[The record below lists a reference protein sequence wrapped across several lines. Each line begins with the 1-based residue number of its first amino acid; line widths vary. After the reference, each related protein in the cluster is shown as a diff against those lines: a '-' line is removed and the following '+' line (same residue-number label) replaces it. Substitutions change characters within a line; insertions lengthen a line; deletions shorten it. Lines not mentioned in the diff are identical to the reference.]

1 MYHER
6 RGSGAFGGLLLENI
20 TQGLCRDIFI
30 EAMPR
35 LEAAGYAITMHTHD
49 EYCCEVPEDF
59 GSLEE
64 FLALITHPRAGRRSC
79 RSPPKPAS
87 LTAWSRS

>member
-1 MYHER
+1 MTLPSGRRLTYPAAEFFEDEQHNSISFTFLDASGSKTGRMYHER

-35 LEAAGYAITMHTHD
+35 LEAAGYRDHD
-49 EYCCEVPEDF
+49 AYP
-59 GSLEE
+59 
-64 FLALITHPRAGRRSC
+64 
-79 RSPPKPAS
+79 
-87 LTAWSRS
+87 